1 MIRKGNKWYS
11 AFPPAEGQAQVITN
25 NSGILAVTANEGL
38 FGGHAAFLLESV
50 DQNGEARVR
59 YIHLT
64 AGIGGLQELERTG
77 SGSAVSTPRVQARTK
92 SEYPSTTSRLTR
104 NTSTWLGGSTISPSP

>member
-38 FGGHAAFLLESV
+38 FCS
-50 DQNGEARVR
+50 
-59 YIHLT
+59 
-64 AGIGGLQELERTG
+64 AGTRRSSWSRSIKTERLA
-77 SGSAVSTPRVQARTK
+77 SA
-92 SEYPSTTSRLTR
+92 TS
-104 NTSTWLGGSTISPSP
+104 I